1 MKNWFTFRRIKWC
14 QTETFLIF
22 FILNR
27 KSEGTGWFC
36 QATVKIWVS
45 IKHAAAKLRLWTVS
59 WLWHSCFSLRL
70 QTRCSAAV
78 CPICVTGRA
87 ARCRASSGCASTTW
101 RTTVGSAVCRYYRG
115 LCVKTWQEMI
125 LVSSNLPVRSEG
137 GVYGLLMTQVVSDR
151 VSLLSIGTIGVNCRT
166 WLKWCSCFPPM
177 IPCRSVYRRAVQ
189 SQREP
194 GCHTE
199 TSLCCQSRWVTAF
212 SVTLVFGRK
221 LQKPCGTNKNNLF
234 FSWDPFSPSDL
245 NGFLSC
251 VYDLRTGGEENGLP
265 G

>member
-36 QATVKIWVS
+36 QAAVKIWVS

-125 LVSSNLPVRSEG
+125 LVSFYLPVRSEG
-137 GVYGLLMTQVVSDR
+137 GVNDLMMTQVVSDM
-151 VSLLSIGTIGVNCRT
+151 VSLLSIGTIGVICRHD
-166 WLKWCSCFPPM
+166 WSDVHVFLPWSPAGLCIDGLYRVSGNLAVIQKLRFAVNHGESLLFPSLWYLGENY
-177 IPCRSVYRRAVQ
+177 RSPAGQ
-189 SQREP
+189 IKTIFFFLEI
-194 GCHTE
+194 
-199 TSLCCQSRWVTAF
+199 
-212 SVTLVFGRK
+212 
-221 LQKPCGTNKNNLF
+221 LF
-234 FSWDPFSPSDL
+234 
-245 NGFLSC
+245 
-251 VYDLRTGGEENGLP
+251 LRLI
-265 G
+265 